1 MKLSKIQWVLISYF
15 LVNFII
21 IAFLWK
27 YIPIWESV
35 LLAIWVIL
43 SVVAGYISAYLRYIR
58 YNTKN

>member
-43 SVVAGYISAYLRYIR
+43 SVVAGYISAYLRY
-58 YNTKN
+58 NNKN

>member
-1 MKLSKIQWVLISYF
+1 MKLSKIQWVLVSYF

-43 SVVAGYISAYLRYIR
+43 SVVAGYISAYFR

>member
-43 SVVAGYISAYLRYIR
+43 SVVAGYISAYL

>member
-21 IAFLWK
+21 ITFLWK

-43 SVVAGYISAYLRYIR
+43 SILAGYISAYLRY
-58 YNTKN
+58 NTKN

>member
-43 SVVAGYISAYLRYIR
+43 SVVAGYISAY
-58 YNTKN
+58 NTKN

>member
-21 IAFLWK
+21 IAFLWE

-43 SVVAGYISAYLRYIR
+43 SVVAGYISAYLRY
-58 YNTKN
+58 NTKN

>member
-43 SVVAGYISAYLRYIR
+43 SVIAGYISAYLRY
-58 YNTKN
+58 NTKN

>member
-43 SVVAGYISAYLRYIR
+43 SVVAGYISAYLI